1 MLLELYRSLP
11 AEGVKIVV
19 VLFLSFLM
27 GLERE
32 EHLRS
37 DERYFFGG
45 VRTFPLIGLIG
56 YGVSLLASGE
66 ILPVTIGFAVVA
78 AFLMLSYWHK
88 LTTSKLAG
96 ITSEMSGLTTYLVG
110 ALVYREQYWIATT
123 VAVASMLLLELKSA
137 LEGLTTRIAPAEI
150 LTFTKFLLLT
160 AVILPVLPNREFGPF
175 QINPFHAWL
184 VVVAVSTIS
193 YASYVIQKLTKA
205 HGGIVLAA
213 LLGGAYSST
222 ATTVVLAKRASGED
236 QPRLFAGATLMASGM
251 MYLRLAILVL
261 LFNRNLFRT
270 LGPPFAALATA
281 AILAGWI
288 WTRLPDAYLKD
299 TKREF
304 EPKNPLELG
313 AAALFALLFVA
324 MLAATHLVVIYLGSA
339 GVYSLAAVM
348 GFTDVDPFIM
358 GMTQSAGTATPLAV
372 AATAILI
379 AAASNNVVKGGYAL
393 FWSGRKTGKQSL
405 TLLLALARP
414 GSADMDRQVRW
425 SHRERRNVPF
435 DSAHKEMW

>member
-19 VLFLSFLM
+19 VLFLSFLT

-32 EHLRS
+32 EHLRA
-37 DERYFFGG
+37 DERSSFGG

-56 YGVSLLASGE
+56 YGVSLLAAGE
-66 ILPVTIGFAVVA
+66 VLPVTIGFAVVG

-123 VAVASMLLLELKSA
+123 IAVASMLLLELKSA
-137 LEGLTTRIAPAEI
+137 LEGLTQRIPPVEV

-160 AVILPVLPNREFGPF
+160 AVILPVLPNRHFGPF
-175 QINPFHAWL
+175 QINPFQAWL

-222 ATTVVLAKRASGED
+222 ATTVVLAKRARNED
-236 QPRLFAGATLMASGM
+236 QPHLFAGGTLMASGM

-261 LFNRNLFRT
+261 LFNRNLFLT
-270 LGPPFAALATA
+270 LGPPFAALAGA
-281 AILAGWI
+281 GILAGWI
-288 WTRLPDAYLKD
+288 WTRVPDANAKETTRAY
-299 TKREF
+299 

-313 AAALFALLFVA
+313 AASLFALLFVA
-324 MLAATHLVVIYLGSA
+324 MLAATHLVVTYLGSA
-339 GVYSLAAVM
+339 GVYSLAALM
-348 GFTDVDPFIM
+348 GFSDVDPFIM
-358 GMTQSAGTATPLAV
+358 GMTQSAGTSTPLAV
-372 AATAILI
+372 GAVAILV
-379 AAASNNVVKGGYAL
+379 AAASNNLVKGAYAYS
-393 FWSGRKTGKQSL
+393 WSDRKTGRQSL
-405 TLLLALARP
+405 ALLLGLAAV
-414 GSADMDRQVRW
+414 GL
-425 SHRERRNVPF
+425 VPLVWIG
-435 DSAHKEMW
+435 K

>member
-11 AEGVKIVV
+11 AEGIKIVV
-19 VLFLSFLM
+19 VLFLSFLT

-32 EHLRS
+32 EHLRA

-56 YGVSLLASGE
+56 YGVSLLAAGE
-66 ILPVTIGFAVVA
+66 ILAVTIGFAVVA

-110 ALVYREQYWIATT
+110 AMVYREQYWIATT
-123 VAVASMLLLELKSA
+123 IAVAGMLLLELKSA
-137 LEGLTTRIAPAEI
+137 LEGLTNRVAPDEI

-160 AVILPVLPNREFGPF
+160 AVILPILPNRQFGPF
-175 QINPFHAWL
+175 QVNPFQAWL

-193 YASYVIQKLTKA
+193 YASYVIQKVTKA

-222 ATTVVLAKRASGED
+222 ATTVVLAKRASREEK
-236 QPRLFAGATLMASGM
+236 PHLFAGATLMASGM

-261 LFNRNLFRT
+261 LFNRSLFLT
-270 LGPPFAALATA
+270 LGSPFAALAGV

-288 WTRLPDAYLKD
+288 WTRLPDENPKE
-299 TKREF
+299 TKHEY
-304 EPKNPLELG
+304 EPKNPLEMR
-313 AAALFALLFVA
+313 AAFLFALLFVA
-324 MLAATHLVVIYLGSA
+324 MLAATHLVVTYLGSA

-358 GMTQSAGTATPLAV
+358 GMTQSAGSSTPLAL

-379 AAASNNVVKGGYAL
+379 AAASNNLVKGSYSY
-393 FWSGRKTGKQSL
+393 FWSDRKTGRQSL
-405 TLLLALARP
+405 ALLVALAVAGLAP
-414 GSADMDRQVRW
+414 LAWIVR
-425 SHRERRNVPF
+425 
-435 DSAHKEMW
+435 

>member
-11 AEGVKIVV
+11 VEGVKIIV
-19 VLFLSFLM
+19 VLFLSFLT

-32 EHLRS
+32 EHLHT

-56 YGVSLLASGE
+56 YGVSLLAMGE
-66 ILPVTIGFAVVA
+66 ILPITIGFAVVA
-78 AFLMLSYWHK
+78 AFLMLSFWHK

-123 VAVASMLLLELKSA
+123 ITVASILLLELKSA
-137 LEGLTTRIAPAEI
+137 LEGLTERVAPAEI

-160 AVILPVLPNREFGPF
+160 AVILPVLPNRQFGPF
-175 QINPFHAWL
+175 QINPFQAWL
-184 VVVAVSTIS
+184 VVVAVSAIS
-193 YASYVIQKLTKA
+193 YSSYVIQKLTKG
-205 HGGIVLAA
+205 HGGMVLSA

-222 ATTVVLAKRASGED
+222 ATTVVLAKRASRED
-236 QPRLFAGATLMASGM
+236 QPHLFAGATLMASGM

-261 LFNRNLFRT
+261 LFNRNLFRP
-270 LGPPFAALATA
+270 LGPPFVALAA
-281 AILAGWI
+281 AGILAGSI
-288 WTRLPDAYLKD
+288 WTRLPEANPNPPR
-299 TKREF
+299 REYD
-304 EPKNPLELG
+304 PQNPLEMR
-313 AAALFALLFVA
+313 AAFLFALLFVT
-324 MLAATHLVVIYLGSA
+324 MLVATHLVVTYLGSA

-358 GMTQSAGTATPLAV
+358 GMTQSAGAATPLAV

-379 AAASNNVVKGGYAL
+379 AAASNNVVKGCYAY
-393 FWSGRKTGKQSL
+393 FWSDRKTGRQSL
-405 TLLLALARP
+405 ALLLALALA
-414 GSADMDRQVRW
+414 GL
-425 SHRERRNVPF
+425 VPLLWV
-435 DSAHKEMW
+435 SR

>member
-11 AEGVKIVV
+11 AEGIKIVV
-19 VLFLSFLM
+19 VLFLSFLT

-32 EHLRS
+32 EHLRA
-37 DERYFFGG
+37 DERYLFGG

-56 YGVSLLASGE
+56 YGVSLLALGQ
-66 ILPVTIGFAVVA
+66 IVPVTIGFAVVA

-123 VAVASMLLLELKSA
+123 IAVASMLLLELKSA
-137 LEGLTTRIAPAEI
+137 LEGLTIRVAPAEI

-160 AVILPVLPNREFGPF
+160 AVILPVLPNRQFGPF

-184 VVVAVSTIS
+184 VVVAVSAIS
-193 YASYVIQKLTKA
+193 YSSYVIQRLTKG

-222 ATTVVLAKRASGED
+222 ATTVVLAKRASREF

-261 LFNRNLFRT
+261 LFNRNLFST
-270 LGPPFAALATA
+270 LGPPFAALAGA
-281 AILAGWI
+281 GILAGWI
-288 WTRLPDAYLKD
+288 WTRLPEVNPKE
-299 TKREF
+299 TKREY
-304 EPKNPLELG
+304 EPKNPLEMG
-313 AAALFALLFVA
+313 AAFLFALLFVA
-324 MLAATHLVVIYLGSA
+324 MLAATHVVVTYLGSA
-339 GVYSLAAVM
+339 GVYALAALM

-358 GMTQSAGTATPLAV
+358 GMTQSAGAATPLRV
-372 AATAILI
+372 AAIAILI
-379 AAASNNVVKGGYAL
+379 AAASNNLVKGAYAW
-393 FWSGRKTGKQSL
+393 FWSDRKTGRQSL
-405 TLLLALARP
+405 ALLLALAAVGLAPLFWIGR
-414 GSADMDRQVRW
+414 
-425 SHRERRNVPF
+425 
-435 DSAHKEMW
+435 